1 MQVKRYEVQTMKEA
15 MLRIKR
21 DLGPDAIILS
31 TKKLAGSPPL
41 MEVMAA
47 RDERTGR
54 AAAGSPLTSPPE
66 APREDLLS
74 CVRQEFGELKDRLD
88 KLTQQMGFQKD
99 LTELRER
106 LPGLFDHGAVKGS
119 EPLRNLLITL
129 LANGIQQAQA
139 IKLVEKIHAEV
150 PGRDRD
156 SYDKG
161 MALAEGLIARS
172 LVGGGQRRSRRIVA
186 LIGPTGV
193 GKTTTLAKLAAHY
206 SIEQKKKVGLITT
219 DTFRIA
225 AAEQLKIYAQIM
237 GLPIQIASES
247 AAFQKSLA
255 GFADMDLILVDTPG
269 RNQNDEGALRSLK
282 DLLGGEVGTELLLS
296 PVASRDYLLEA
307 ADRFRLF
314 NYERIILTKVDE
326 TSRLG
331 SVYELLA
338 DVAKPVSFLTTGQNV
353 PRDIEPAQPARL
365 AKMILHH
372 RMN

>member
-1 MQVKRYEVQTMKEA
+1 MA
-15 MLRIKR
+15 RIRR
-21 DLGPDAIILS
+21 DLGPDAVILS
-31 TKKLAGSPPL
+31 TKKIDGIPPL
-41 MEVMAA
+41 MEVLAA
-47 RDERTGR
+47 RDERTET
-54 AAAGSPLTSPPE
+54 AVAEPSLIPPPE

-74 CVRQEFGELKDRLD
+74 CVRQEFDEIRSRLD
-88 KLTQQMGFQKD
+88 RLTQQMTFQKEID
-99 LTELRER
+99 QLKER

-129 LANGIQQAQA
+129 IANGIPQTQAV
-139 IKLVEKIHAEV
+139 KLVERLHAEV
-150 PGRDRD
+150 PSRDRD
-156 SYDKG
+156 SYVKG

-172 LVGGGQRRSRRIVA
+172 LVPDQKRSRRVVA

-206 SIEQKKKVGLITT
+206 SIEQKMKVGLITT

-225 AAEQLKIYAQIM
+225 AAEQLKVYAKIM
-237 GLPIQIASES
+237 GLPIQVASEG

-255 GFADMDLILVDTPG
+255 GFADKDLILVDTPG

-282 DLLGGEVGTELLLS
+282 NLLGAGVGTELLLS
-296 PVASRDYLLEA
+296 PVASREYLLDA

-314 NYERIILTKVDE
+314 DYERIILTKVDE
-326 TSRLG
+326 TSRMG
-331 SVYELLA
+331 AVYDVLA

-353 PRDIEPAQPARL
+353 PRDIERAHPTRL

>member
-31 TKKLAGSPPL
+31 TKKIAGSPPL

-47 RDERTGR
+47 RDERR
-54 AAAGSPLTSPPE
+54 ESAAASPPLTPPPE
-66 APREDLLS
+66 APREDLLA

-88 KLTQQMGFQKD
+88 RLTQQMGFQKD
-99 LTELRER
+99 LAELKER

-129 LANGIQQAQA
+129 IANGIPQAQA
-139 IKLVEKIHAEV
+139 IKLVEQIHAEV
-150 PGRDRD
+150 PSRDRD

-161 MALAEGLIARS
+161 MALAEGLIVRS
-172 LVGGGQRRSRRIVA
+172 LAGNQRRSRRIVA